1 MLIIKIE
8 NRINDINIYYKSY
21 NYGYAF
27 IEFDSVKIAKRVIQ
41 QYNGR
46 VILGQ
51 YLNLNFGRENS
62 NYTKK
67 CNKIYTVSNLFIFNL
82 NFSFLFQILTKMWI
96 TENYINFSR
105 TNMNR

>member
-1 MLIIKIE
+1 MVNIVSIYSIFIVNNKKIE
-8 NRINDINIYYKSY
+8 NRINDINIYYKNY

-46 VILGQ
+46 IVLGQ

-62 NYTKK
+62 NFPKK
-67 CNKIYTVSNLFIFNL
+67 CNKIYAVSLIYL
-82 NFSFLFQILTKMWI
+82 K
-96 TENYINFSR
+96 
-105 TNMNR
+105 